1 MRVMK
6 TQTIKMLMSK
16 MERARRKWARRMT
29 EEVKM
34 PSQRVSVAQ
43 AILIV

>member
-1 MRVMK
+1 MK

-16 MERARRKWARRMT
+16 MGRAKRKWARRTT

-34 PSQRVSVAQ
+34 PPKRVSVAQ
-43 AILIV
+43 VILIV